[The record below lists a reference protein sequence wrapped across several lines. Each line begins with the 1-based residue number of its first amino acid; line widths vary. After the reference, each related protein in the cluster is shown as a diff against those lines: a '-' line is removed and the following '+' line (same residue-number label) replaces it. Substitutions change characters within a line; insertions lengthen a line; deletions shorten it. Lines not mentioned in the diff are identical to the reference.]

1 MRVIIANF
9 SKRLIINSNHYIY
22 FQDMVDSIQYSNN
35 SDRFISGS
43 KDGTARI
50 WKQKGKSWL
59 NLILVM
65 KPESKYVK

>member
-1 MRVIIANF
+1 
-9 SKRLIINSNHYIY
+9 
-22 FQDMVDSIQYSNN
+22 MVDSIQYSNN

-65 KPESKYVK
+65 KPESKYVKWRESRNKLYM